1 VSEQQGSSHH
11 VAWADRVEYDKLW
24 FRNIQECDETYGT
37 DLYEKSVWRLYYS
50 IINIKDGP
58 QLKKLIDDYLNNEWL
73 PYIDNKIEEWKK
85 NNTFECEDENLEML
99 ERQHIMSER
108 LPDLC
113 YFIRQLL
120 NDHGYGFYRTKGD
133 SMEEKMY

>member
-1 VSEQQGSSHH
+1 VNEQQGSSHH

-24 FRNIQECDETYGT
+24 FRNIQQCDETYGT
-37 DLYEKSVWRLYYS
+37 DLYEISVWRLYYS

-58 QLKKLIDDYLNNEWL
+58 QLKQLIDDYLKNTWL

-85 NNTFECEDENLEML
+85 NNTFESVDENQVLL
-99 ERQHIMSER
+99 ERRHIMSER

-120 NDHGYGFYRTKGD
+120 NDHGYGFYRTKTD
-133 SMEEKMY
+133 SMEEKMI

>member
-1 VSEQQGSSHH
+1 MSEQKSSGHH

-24 FRNIQECDETYGT
+24 FRNIQQCDETYGT
-37 DLYEKSVWRLYYS
+37 DLYENSVWRLYYS

-58 QLKKLIDDYLNNEWL
+58 QLHNLIDEYLKNEWL
-73 PYIDNKIEEWKK
+73 PYIDNKIVEWKK
-85 NNTFECEDENLEML
+85 NNTFECEDENQVLL
-99 ERQHIMSER
+99 ERQHIMLEK

-120 NDHGYGFYRTKGD
+120 NDHGYAFYRTKSE
-133 SMEEKMY
+133 SMEDKMY

>member
-1 VSEQQGSSHH
+1 MSEQQGSSHH

-120 NDHGYGFYRTKGD
+120 NDYGYGFYRTKGD

>member
-1 VSEQQGSSHH
+1 MSEQQGSSHH